1 MTLLYEKMIDRHR
14 PIAFDGVCFTRVDTS
29 PLRELQGAF
38 NALVHRICT
47 SPNTGN
53 QVLEATKLLRY
64 LLDTEF
70 CTRGT
75 LLISAEIVKILIS
88 IRKVGNDPDEYMDT
102 SGVLNALLRV
112 SEAINTGKI
121 SLDQL
126 YDRIP
131 EARDTDP
138 IATLFAM
145 HGATLKE

>member
-1 MTLLYEKMIDRHR
+1 
-14 PIAFDGVCFTRVDTS
+14 
-29 PLRELQGAF
+29 
-38 NALVHRICT
+38 
-47 SPNTGN
+47 
-53 QVLEATKLLRY
+53 
-64 LLDTEF
+64 
-70 CTRGT
+70 
-75 LLISAEIVKILIS
+75 
-88 IRKVGNDPDEYMDT
+88 MDT